1 MSAPVYFTTI
11 GLFLGTILAIFGM
24 RYRSAVQ
31 QAKARLA
38 HDQAYREIAAKAVAE
53 QADTATAISAIRVS
67 LADIAARLG
76 TIEKVL
82 KEVE

>member
-1 MSAPVYFTTI
+1 VYFTTI

-24 RYRSAVQ
+24 RYRSVNQRAR
-31 QAKARLA
+31 ARLA
-38 HDQAYREIAAKAVAE
+38 QELAYRDIATRTSADQAA
-53 QADTATAISAIRVS
+53 TATAITAIQAS

-76 TIEKVL
+76 AIERVL